1 MQSGVQ
7 ILPSSA
13 EEFRARLRK
22 WSDEKLIEYGAA
34 ARYMVT
40 PEANLGKPP
49 SADSVMQLEECIA
62 EWRRRHPK
70 VEAAAESVKEE

>member
-1 MQSGVQ
+1 M
-7 ILPSSA
+7 
-13 EEFRARLRK
+13 
-22 WSDEKLIEYGAA
+22 SDEKLIEYGKA

-49 SADSVMQLEECIA
+49 SADSLMQLEECIA

-70 VEAAAESVKEE
+70 QEW

>member
-1 MQSGVQ
+1 MHSGVQ
-7 ILPSSA
+7 LQPSNVDDV
-13 EEFRARLRK
+13 RARLRK
-22 WSDEKLIEYGAA
+22 MSDEKLIEYGAA

-40 PEANLGKPP
+40 PEANFGKPP

-70 VEAAAESVKEE
+70 E

>member
-7 ILPSSA
+7 LVPSNV
-13 EEFRARLRK
+13 EELRARLRK
-22 WSDEKLIEYGAA
+22 MSDEKLIEYGKA

-40 PEANLGKPP
+40 PEANLGKTP
-49 SADSVMQLEECIA
+49 SADSLMQLEECIA

-70 VEAAAESVKEE
+70 VEAASESVKE